1 LDASSYLTQDP
12 EKCLIASE
20 NEKKRKY
27 QQKCHEQRRT
37 FVPFV
42 VSVDGL
48 LAPEAINSLKQIARK
63 LSDKWQH
70 PYSAIFGYVK
80 SRIGISVICGAQL
93 CLRGSRVHVTAMS
106 NRRYTC
112 GMMKNVSTVFINN
125 TSNLALA
132 ICLTIV

>member
-1 LDASSYLTQDP
+1 
-12 EKCLIASE
+12 
-20 NEKKRKY
+20 
-27 QQKCHEQRRT
+27 
-37 FVPFV
+37 V

-80 SRIGISVICGAQL
+80 SRIGISVIRGAQL

-106 NRRYTC
+106 NRRYLWDDEE
-112 GMMKNVSTVFINN
+112 GFY
-125 TSNLALA
+125 
-132 ICLTIV
+132 CLHQQHF